1 VRNAIIGPFAVATNG
16 QVATGRVPAGVTAY
30 ADAAG
35 ASPLISPF
43 SVTNGQQIWLRATE
57 IGVKNPALTITA
69 VATTP
74 GGGVYLYVPPQSNP
88 NAQAQTIIQAGP
100 LTAETDVS
108 KTVVFLDDIGQFTIT
123 KTITG
128 SGAGSQGAIRIDI
141 ACIPPNSSVP
151 PFIIPANAPAG
162 VVTTVVTGI
171 TVPTKCKVIETAS
184 GDIEIVDVF
193 AEPEAAASRAV
204 GPRAVA
210 PRRVALNATQ
220 EISVCPETPSEQP
233 LSATAGAEFQS
244 SPGAHFENHV
254 ETTTTTA
261 GSTTTSSTTS
271 TTSSTSSTDSTTTT
285 TTGETTTTG
294 ATTTA
299 ATTTGATTT
308 GATTTGATTT
318 GATTTGATTT
328 GATTTGATTTGAT
341 TTGATTTGATTT
353 AAAVVPTTAPN
364 ECEFAGDTTTT
375 ATTGPETLP
384 ATGSSGSGPLAVGLI
399 GLLAGIGLVA
409 LASRRGFTD

>member
-1 VRNAIIGPFAVATNG
+1 M
-16 QVATGRVPAGVTAY
+16 
-30 ADAAG
+30 
-35 ASPLISPF
+35 
-43 SVTNGQQIWLRATE
+43 
-57 IGVKNPALTITA
+57 
-69 VATTP
+69 
-74 GGGVYLYVPPQSNP
+74 PPQSNP
-88 NAQAQTIIQAGP
+88 NARAQTIIQAGP
-100 LTAETDVS
+100 LTAETDVN
-108 KTVVFLDDIGQFTIT
+108 KIVVFLDDIGQFTIT

-128 SGAGSQGAIRIDI
+128 SGAGSQGAIQIDI
-141 ACIPPNSSVP
+141 ACLPPNSSVP
-151 PFIIPANAPAG
+151 PFTIPAGAPAG

-220 EISVCPETPSEQP
+220 EISVCPETPSEQ
-233 LSATAGAEFQS
+233 EFQS

-254 ETTTTTA
+254 ETTTTTTGSTTTTA
-261 GSTTTSSTTS
+261 GSTTTTAGSTT

-299 ATTTGATTT
+299 T
-308 GATTTGATTT
+308 
-318 GATTTGATTT
+318 TTTGATTT

-375 ATTGPETLP
+375 ATTTGPETLP
-384 ATGSSGSGPLAVGLI
+384 ATGSSGAGPLAVGLI
-399 GLLAGIGLVA
+399 GLVAGIGLVA
-409 LASRRGFTD
+409 LASRRGYTD